1 MSRTKIYPTVLTILD
16 GWGYTNNL
24 HGNAFTNASTPILD
38 SLINNYP
45 MTFLHASGEYVGLPK
60 NQMGN
65 SEVGHVSI
73 GGGRIIPQDLVK
85 ISNAIEDKSFFL
97 NNQLI
102 SIFEKLEI
110 NQNSLHLIGLCSDGG
125 VHSHIAHLFALINFA
140 TRYRLQNI
148 YIHIITDGRDTNPFS
163 AINFVNTISKY
174 INDALNINIVTIMGR
189 YYAMDR
195 DSRWARTEQAYN
207 ILINDD
213 NFIPTTPAEYISK
226 NYDNSISDE
235 FILPIR
241 VNKGAI
247 KSGDAI
253 IFFNYRPDRMRQLV
267 QAFAKDN
274 FKGFTRN
281 LIQNL
286 NIATFTQYDSSLPVS
301 VIFKPNLLNNF
312 LGEIVSQHSLKQLR
326 ISETEK
332 YAHVTYFF
340 NGGVEEPFSG
350 EDRELI
356 ASPKVATYDL
366 APEMSSDE
374 LTRSVIKALEKNY
387 YSLIIINYPNPDML
401 GHTGNYKAALNA
413 MEIVD
418 ECIGKLVDAVGKAN
432 GLLIITADHGNIEC
446 MLDEKNQPHTSHTTN
461 LVPFLFIEGEQNRV
475 NAHGGK
481 VKLRSNGSL
490 VDIAP
495 TILDIMNLG
504 KPQEMTGI
512 SLIEE
517 SNYELR

>member
-1 MSRTKIYPTVLTILD
+1 MVLEKHINHNMSFFLD

-340 NGGVEEPFSG
+340 NGGVEEPF
-350 EDRELI
+350 R
-356 ASPKVATYDL
+356 
-366 APEMSSDE
+366 
-374 LTRSVIKALEKNY
+374 
-387 YSLIIINYPNPDML
+387 
-401 GHTGNYKAALNA
+401 
-413 MEIVD
+413 
-418 ECIGKLVDAVGKAN
+418 AV
-432 GLLIITADHGNIEC
+432 
-446 MLDEKNQPHTSHTTN
+446 
-461 LVPFLFIEGEQNRV
+461 
-475 NAHGGK
+475 
-481 VKLRSNGSL
+481 
-490 VDIAP
+490 
-495 TILDIMNLG
+495 
-504 KPQEMTGI
+504 
-512 SLIEE
+512 
-517 SNYELR
+517 